1 VPFTCEEFQ
10 VFHFGV
16 IGKFLFIY
24 LSFQVLSFSFHCIFK
39 KKLLNTLRSYG
50 VKASEHE

>member
-1 VPFTCEEFQ
+1 MPFTCEEFQ

-16 IGKFLFIY
+16 IVKL
-24 LSFQVLSFSFHCIFK
+24 FSFLSCSNFFSSIHCIFK
-39 KKLLNTLRSYG
+39 IYILSMLRSYG